1 MKIVIL
7 DDYQD
12 AVRKL
17 PCADKIELFDTKIYT
32 NTAKG
37 VAQLNLRL
45 KDADILVLNQ
55 ARTVITREILK
66 KHPNL
71 KLIVQIGKI
80 TGHIDMD
87 ACTDLNI
94 GVIDGHDCITTTAE
108 FTWALIMAA
117 MRRIPQY
124 TSMLKYGAWQQSGL
138 KQAFMPPNFAL
149 GVTLKDKVLGIWGFG
164 RIGSLIATYGKT
176 FGMHILVYGSEKSM
190 QKAKS
195 MGYSIA
201 QSKSELFQQ
210 SDVLSLHLR
219 LTENN
224 RHIVQLQDL
233 TQMKPSSLFVNTAD
247 AGLVHTQAL
256 VSALNRGTPGM
267 AAIDVYDSEPIMQG
281 HALLRMENT
290 ICTPHIGNTNKE
302 NLEQQYRKA
311 FDHILNYAAKKQLP
325 LLNSDI
331 ALRYFN

>member
-17 PCADKIELFDTKIYT
+17 HCASKLEPFDTKIYT

-37 VAQLNLRL
+37 IAQLNLRL

-55 ARTVITREILK
+55 ARTAITREILK

-71 KLIVQIGKI
+71 KLIVQIGKTTSHLDI
-80 TGHIDMD
+80 D
-87 ACTDLNI
+87 ACTDFDI
-94 GVIDGHDCITTTAE
+94 GVIDGHDCVTTTAE

-124 TSMLKYGAWQQSGL
+124 TSMLRHGAWQQSGL

-149 GVTLKDKVLGIWGFG
+149 GVTLKDKVLGIWGLG

-176 FGMHILVYGSEKSM
+176 FGMRVIVYGSEKSLL
-190 QKAKS
+190 KAKA
-195 MGYSIA
+195 MGYETA
-201 QSKSELFQQ
+201 NSKSELFQK
-210 SDVLSLHLR
+210 SDVLTLHLR
-219 LTENN
+219 LTEQNK
-224 RHIVQLQDL
+224 HIVQLEDL
-233 TQMKPSSLFVNTAD
+233 IQMKPSSLFVNTAD

-256 VSALNRGTPGM
+256 VSALSRGTPGM

-302 NLEQQYRKA
+302 NLERQYHQA
-311 FDHILNYAAKKQLP
+311 FEHILNYTARKPIP
-325 LLNSDI
+325 LLNEEI
-331 ALRYFN
+331 TLRYY